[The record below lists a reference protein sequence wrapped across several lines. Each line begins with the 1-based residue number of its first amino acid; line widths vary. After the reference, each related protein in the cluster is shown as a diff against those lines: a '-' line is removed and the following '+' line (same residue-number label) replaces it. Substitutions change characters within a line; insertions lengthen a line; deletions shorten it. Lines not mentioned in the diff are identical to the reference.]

1 MRREDFAKPLQGELV
16 RSPQGALAFVPAPL
30 PPPIEWDAE
39 LVNALSR
46 ADARLSELS
55 GIGSQLPNPHL
66 LIAPY
71 MRQEAVLSSRIE
83 GTQTNLAGLF
93 EDELRPTELDASAER
108 SDAREVGNYVRAMQ
122 FGIERLSTLPLSLRL
137 VRELHAHLMAG
148 VRGGDRNPGEFR
160 KHQNFI
166 GTSGSRIETATFVP
180 PPPDRLRECLDAW
193 EKFLHERDLL
203 PDLVQCALM
212 HAQFETIH
220 PFADGNGR
228 VGRLLIPLFL
238 IERRR
243 LSAPLLYLSAYIEAS
258 RPDYYDLLQRARTR
272 NDWRRW
278 LLYFL
283 SGVEVTARLA
293 AEQAVALLGLRER
306 YRARFIGDGTVL
318 ALIDAL
324 FENPLTTARHA
335 AKAIGKSDPTA
346 RSAIRKLEHEGWLR
360 ESTGAKWGKV
370 YVAREVMALLQK
382 PSADLRRR
390 HVE

>member
-1 MRREDFAKPLQGELV
+1 M
-16 RSPQGALAFVPAPL
+16 
-30 PPPIEWDAE
+30 
-39 LVNALSR
+39 
-46 ADARLSELS
+46 
-55 GIGSQLPNPHL
+55 
-66 LIAPY
+66 
-71 MRQEAVLSSRIE
+71 
-83 GTQTNLAGLF
+83 
-93 EDELRPTELDASAER
+93 
-108 SDAREVGNYVRAMQ
+108 
-122 FGIERLSTLPLSLRL
+122 
-137 VRELHAHLMAG
+137 
-148 VRGGDRNPGEFR
+148 
-160 KHQNFI
+160 
-166 GTSGSRIETATFVP
+166 P
-180 PPPDRLRECLDAW
+180 PPPDRLHECLDTW

-243 LSAPLLYLSAYIEAS
+243 LSAPLLYLSAYVEAS

-306 YRARFIGDGTVL
+306 YRARFSGDGTVL

-335 AKAIGKSDPTA
+335 ARAIGKSDPTA

-370 YVAREVMALLQK
+370 YVAKEVMALLQK
-382 PSADLRRR
+382 PSVDLRRR

>member
-1 MRREDFAKPLQGELV
+1 MRREDFAEPIQGELV
-16 RSPQGALAFVPAPL
+16 PSSQGPLAFVPASL
-30 PPPIEWDAE
+30 PPAITWDAG

-93 EDELRPTELDASAER
+93 EDELRPTEPSTSAER
-108 SDAREVGNYVRAMQ
+108 SDAREVRNYVGAMQ

-137 VRELHAHLMAG
+137 VRELHSHLMAG

-166 GTSGSRIETATFVP
+166 GARGSRIETAAFVP
-180 PPPDRLRECLDAW
+180 PPPDRLRACLDAW
-193 EKFLHERDLL
+193 EKFLHQRDAM
-203 PDLVQCALM
+203 PDLIQCALM

-228 VGRLLIPLFL
+228 VGRLLITLFL
-238 IERRR
+238 TERGR
-243 LSAPLLYLSAYIEAS
+243 LSAPLLYLSAYIESS
-258 RPDYYDLLQRARTR
+258 RSDYYDLLQGVRTR
-272 NDWRRW
+272 GDWRRW

-293 AEQAVALLGLRER
+293 AEQAVALLGLRDR
-306 YRARFIGDGTVL
+306 YRTHFSGDGAVL

-324 FENPLTTARHA
+324 FENPLTTAKHA
-335 AKAIGKSDPTA
+335 AKAISKSDPTA
-346 RSAIRKLEHEGWLR
+346 RSAIRKLEARGWLR

-370 YVAREVMALLQK
+370 YVANEVMALLQK
-382 PSADLRRR
+382 PDKDLRRR
-390 HVE
+390 HAE

>member
-1 MRREDFAKPLQGELV
+1 MRREDFAKPPRGELV

-30 PPPIEWDAE
+30 PPPIQWDAA

-66 LIAPY
+66 LIASY

-83 GTQTNLAGLF
+83 GTQTSLAGLF
-93 EDELRPTELDASAER
+93 EDELWPAGLDASAER

-166 GTSGSRIETATFVP
+166 ATSGSRIETATFVP
-180 PPPDRLRECLDAW
+180 PPPDRLHECLDTW

-243 LSAPLLYLSAYIEAS
+243 LSAPLLYLSAYVEAS

-306 YRARFIGDGTVL
+306 YRARFSGDGTVL

-335 AKAIGKSDPTA
+335 AGAIGKSDPTA

-370 YVAREVMALLQK
+370 YVAKEVMALLQK
-382 PSADLRRR
+382 PSVDLRRR

>member
-1 MRREDFAKPLQGELV
+1 MRREDFAKPPRGELV

-30 PPPIEWDAE
+30 PPPIQWDAA

-66 LIAPY
+66 LIASY

-83 GTQTNLAGLF
+83 GTQTSLAGLF
-93 EDELRPTELDASAER
+93 EDELWPAGLDASAER

-166 GTSGSRIETATFVP
+166 ATSGSRIETATFVP
-180 PPPDRLRECLDAW
+180 PPPDRLHECLDAW

-243 LSAPLLYLSAYIEAS
+243 LSAPLLYLSAYVEAS

-306 YRARFIGDGTVL
+306 YRARFSGDGTVL

-335 AKAIGKSDPTA
+335 ARAIGKSDPTA

-370 YVAREVMALLQK
+370 YVAKEVMALLQK
-382 PSADLRRR
+382 PSVDLRRR